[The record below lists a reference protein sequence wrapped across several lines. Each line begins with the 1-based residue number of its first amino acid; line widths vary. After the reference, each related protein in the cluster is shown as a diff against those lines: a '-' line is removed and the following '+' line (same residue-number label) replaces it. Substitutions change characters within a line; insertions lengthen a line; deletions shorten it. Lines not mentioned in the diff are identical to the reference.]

1 MDIFLTLFVNLLPLY
16 GLIALGYVAGRFC
29 GIERNSL
36 ANFAIYILMPA
47 VGFGYIGQMDLK
59 LSYALLPIFYFVVA
73 TIVGLGFL
81 QIGKMVYGDSR
92 ANIIGLCAS
101 MGNTGYMG
109 LPLALLLFDEHIVAL
124 YIFTM
129 MGGNMYEATFG
140 YYLAARGNFDVR
152 QSLMKLAKF
161 PTLYAIILGL
171 LYNALGGE
179 FSTQALNYLDYFKG
193 AYVIVGM
200 MIIGIAMTAI
210 KRFEIGW
217 RFIALSLSGKIILMP
232 LLVIGAVML
241 DKNIWGIFSGDI
253 HNALIIMSIVP
264 PAANIAA
271 FASQMNVHPEKAAT
285 TILLSTI
292 FALFYIPLIVM
303 VMGI

>member
-1 MDIFLTLFVNLLPLY
+1 MDIFFTLFFSLLPLY
-16 GLIALGYVAGRFC
+16 GLIALGFIAGRWC
-29 GIERNSL
+29 GIDRHSL

-47 VGFGYIGQMDLK
+47 VAFGYIGQLE
-59 LSYALLPIFYFVVA
+59 LRPSYLLLP
-73 TIVGLGFL
+73 TIYYGVCVIAGFTFMH
-81 QIGKMVYGDSR
+81 IGKTIYGDSR
-92 ANIIGLCAS
+92 ANIIALCAS

-109 LPLALLLFDEHIVAL
+109 LPLALMLFDEKIVAL

-140 YYLAARGNFDVR
+140 YYFAARGHFDIK
-152 QSLMKLAKF
+152 QSLIKVAKF
-161 PTLYAIILGL
+161 PTLYALIAGL
-171 LYNALGGE
+171 AYNMLGGSFNE
-179 FSTQALNYLDYFKG
+179 MAMDYLDYFKG
-193 AYVIVGM
+193 AYIIVGM
-200 MIIGIAMTAI
+200 MIIGIAMAGI
-210 KRFEIGW
+210 ERLEIAW
-217 RFIALSLSGKIILMP
+217 RFMALGLSGKLIALP
-232 LLVIGAVML
+232 ALVLGAIMI
-241 DKNIWGIFSGDI
+241 DKLALGLFSDDI
-253 HNALIIMSIVP
+253 HNALLIMAIVP